1 MEVSVIATGFEP
13 VTVCLEGRCSIQLS
27 YATIVKQKNRTVC
40 PVFVGVAGRLTV
52 LRFPLFIRTLKV
64 EIFST
69 HRITQLLIRTFCLRL
84 LFVKRL
90 QI

>member
-1 MEVSVIATGFEP
+1 MF
-13 VTVCLEGRCSIQLS
+13 SIF
-27 YATIVKQKNRTVC
+27 
-40 PVFVGVAGRLTV
+40 FVGVAGRLTV